1 MTWLLAGAR
10 KRQSPARPAQH
21 HTRCICPLRRE
32 SWGFISTICLFARE
46 AASLFL
52 QSLSQGHRRG
62 GEPARPAGPSSQAR
76 GLSVQVRRRDPITG
90 VTGSMKSGSCTAM
103 TVMGH
108 QGHGHKTHRPQ
119 RESQPHPP
127 GASFLGSNREL
138 LGSLEGLEDVM
149 PIKAAPC
156 TGAAGRPPSLCH
168 RPGPGLRTT
177 SSGPALDSAPP
188 RPPQSARS
196 LSLPGCVLSTAS
208 LRSPPGSGSWLPV
221 QVDGKI
227 LMGFKLIS
235 WE

>member
-1 MTWLLAGAR
+1 MLGHDLAPSWCPEAPVPGP
-10 KRQSPARPAQH
+10 S
-21 HTRCICPLRRE
+21 RCICPLRRE

-52 QSLSQGHRRG
+52 QGLSQGHRRG

-76 GLSVQVRRRDPITG
+76 DLSVQVRRRDPITG

-156 TGAAGRPPSLCH
+156 TGAAGRPHPSAIGQA
-168 RPGPGLRTT
+168 RPAHHVQRASPGQRPSEASPVCPL
-177 SSGPALDSAPP
+177 PLPP
-188 RPPQSARS
+188 RLCPEH
-196 LSLPGCVLSTAS
+196 SLPPVSAWVWLLAAC
-208 LRSPPGSGSWLPV
+208 PG
-221 QVDGKI
+221 
-227 LMGFKLIS
+227 
-235 WE
+235 